1 MEQSKNSSAFYFLA
15 WASFVISFAGV
26 GLGLAFMEAVWSV
39 KAFFGMSYLFSV
51 SSCFMVAKVV
61 RDKQEE
67 ESLISKVE
75 KAKTQQLINKYVEP
89 NN

>member
-1 MEQSKNSSAFYFLA
+1 METSKNTTAFYFLA
-15 WASFVISFAGV
+15 WSSFAISFLGVGV
-26 GLGLAFMEAVWSV
+26 GLALMEAEWAV

-67 ESLISKVE
+67 QSIINKVE
-75 KAKTQQLINKYVEP
+75 KAKTQQLINKYTDP
-89 NN
+89 TD